1 MPLLAQAE
9 ATALAQMNLEGADLD
24 VQMRALDVLPLVAP
38 ERGALAGPQRLK
50 LNGRAKF
57 SGRLAAPAGA
67 ERGAAQGQDGPG
79 EQAGAAFA
87 GALTLENLR
96 INQLKLAR
104 NLSGSLEV
112 SRSSLQIHAKVQRPG
127 WLLLCAST
135 ATASRMQV
143 SG

>member
-1 MPLLAQAE
+1 
-9 ATALAQMNLEGADLD
+9 MNLEGADLD

-38 ERGALAGPQRLK
+38 ERGAPAGPQRLK

-67 ERGAAQGQDGPG
+67 ESGAAQGQDGPR
-79 EQAGAAFA
+79 ERAGAAFA

-127 WLLLCAST
+127 WLLCTST
-135 ATASRMQV
+135 AMA
-143 SG
+143 

>member
-1 MPLLAQAE
+1 
-9 ATALAQMNLEGADLD
+9 MNLEGADLD

-67 ERGAAQGQDGPG
+67 ERGRVQGQDGPG
-79 EQAGAAFA
+79 ERAGAAFA

-127 WLLLCAST
+127 WLLLCTST
-135 ATASRMQV
+135 ATAWCMQV